1 MLDATIWKQIGTV
14 RKEACYGGFDGV
26 LAEVIQMTFYCHRAT
41 AYAASYRRPAAGG
54 RRRSKRPRHAHTRIR
69 AYAWLR
75 YLNDVAPHS
84 GLSHS

>member
-41 AYAASYRRPAAGG
+41 AYAASYRRPATVEAC
-54 RRRSKRPRHAHTRIR
+54 ATC

>member
-41 AYAASYRRPAAGG
+41 AYAASYRRPAAGDG
-54 RRRSKRPRHAHTRIR
+54 RSVRDTRIR
-69 AYAWLR
+69 AYAYTR
-75 YLNDVAPHS
+75 
-84 GLSHS
+84 GCGT